1 MAATTAVAAV
11 AAASLYAGIRTG
23 TTQGVLSGDKNKVQA
38 GLGQVA
44 QGNLSKPAGA
54 KSVLGLAEPIKQA
67 TPLPNANSDSVNK
80 SKLNTL
86 FNLQNRSG
94 RASTLLTTAT
104 TDKFGG

>member
-1 MAATTAVAAV
+1 MAAAAIP
-11 AAASLYAGIRTG
+11 AAISAASLYAGIKTG
-23 TTQGVLSGDKNKVQA
+23 VTQGILSGNSSAVKA

-44 QGNLSKPAGA
+44 KGDLNIASAG
-54 KSVLGLAEPIKQA
+54 K
-67 TPLPNANSDSVNK
+67 LPSAIAPNTKTTALPTINSDSVNK
-80 SKLNTL
+80 AKLQSL